1 MDKISREELMQKANL
16 SMDELVQVA
25 GGLNTEEQIA
35 CKNKAFSEYDDCV
48 ASAQKATIPEHVEML
63 KAYCENLLRSQLMD
77 CSK

>member
-25 GGLNTEEQIA
+25 GGLDTEEQIA
-35 CKNKAFSEYDDCV
+35 CKSKAFSEYDDCV
-48 ASAQKATIPEHVEML
+48 ASAKKAPDPKYREML
-63 KAYCENLLRSQLMD
+63 NEYCKDLLMRQLKD